1 MIAGAEVRS
10 QVSILNL
17 LLPLACPGSLLQ
29 APGLVCCGALL
40 LGCGCFGPFGS
51 FASFGQAHFLALH
64 HGDGF
69 ALVQGRPICA
79 FFFARVRAPCVPRGT
94 SHRDELA
101 NGQSSCE
108 GSQAPHGSDRRFLR
122 DECQSFSS
130 HGVRVTLDLHLS
142 LPIPSGL
149 GVIGGVGS
157 LSTGSPSGRGSGY
170 LGLMRSQAPV
180 RSYTK
185 DRAGLQGDHT
195 PKGGGYKVKNRNSS
209 CGNLCRPHWT
219 QVVAYHC
226 LSVLCGGKG
235 TAPGCAPRGS
245 PKAPSEIEHM
255 EAQTC
260 HKLTQCAPL
269 PS

>member
-1 MIAGAEVRS
+1 MVWMI
-10 QVSILNL
+10 
-17 LLPLACPGSLLQ
+17 
-29 APGLVCCGALL
+29 
-40 LGCGCFGPFGS
+40 GS
-51 FASFGQAHFLALH
+51 FSSGVGSVTPLHVLLITAQGMNGLDDLHLSFRDWCSDSLP
-64 HGDGF
+64 
-69 ALVQGRPICA
+69 RPWGSTSGHC
-79 FFFARVRAPCVPRGT
+79 CV
-94 SHRDELA
+94 LA

-130 HGVRVTLDLHLS
+130 HGVRGNLDLHLS

-149 GVIGGVGS
+149 EVIGGVG
-157 LSTGSPSGRGSGY
+157 
-170 LGLMRSQAPV
+170 LGHPAVEVLATSAQCTV
-180 RSYTK
+180 RLQLDPTP
-185 DRAGLQGDHT
+185 AGLQGDHT

-245 PKAPSEIEHM
+245 PKVPSDSR
-255 EAQTC
+255 A
-260 HKLTQCAPL
+260 
-269 PS
+269 

>member
-1 MIAGAEVRS
+1 MVWMIFTFLFRDWCS
-10 QVSILNL
+10 DS
-17 LLPLACPGSLLQ
+17 LPRPWGSTS
-29 APGLVCCGALL
+29 GLCC
-40 LGCGCFGPFGS
+40 
-51 FASFGQAHFLALH
+51 
-64 HGDGF
+64 
-69 ALVQGRPICA
+69 V
-79 FFFARVRAPCVPRGT
+79 
-94 SHRDELA
+94 LA

-122 DECQSFSS
+122 DECQSSSS
-130 HGVRVTLDLHLS
+130 HGVRGNLDLHLS

-170 LGLMRSQAPV
+170 LGLMYSQAPV

-245 PKAPSEIEHM
+245 PKVPSGLETTIH
-255 EAQTC
+255 
-260 HKLTQCAPL
+260 P
-269 PS
+269 